1 MPAGA
6 NRSHQ
11 RTVLIGW
18 IHPAHAFTEY
28 QVLWREILEGGS
40 NLLALRQ
47 MISSLLVDKC
57 LQTWKS
63 RTNMKHMKYSK
74 WLYLISAVEAL
85 VRIFG
90 FLFIYVHKHLIMWTS
105 ACTHAHQKSLCC
117 PKSSEGSM
125 HISFNPWYSPVS
137 TFLVLSLIR
146 RVCYA
151 VQALSL
157 SLMCLATQAHSLT

>member
-1 MPAGA
+1 
-6 NRSHQ
+6 
-11 RTVLIGW
+11 
-18 IHPAHAFTEY
+18 
-28 QVLWREILEGGS
+28 
-40 NLLALRQ
+40 
-47 MISSLLVDKC
+47 
-57 LQTWKS
+57 
-63 RTNMKHMKYSK
+63 MKYSK

-117 PKSSEGSM
+117 PKSSEGSI

-157 SLMCLATQAHSLT
+157 TYVLGHSGPLSHLGIRLGRHSLSLSFSLCLSLSLSLSLSFSLCLSVSVSISASLSLSLT

>member
-1 MPAGA
+1 
-6 NRSHQ
+6 
-11 RTVLIGW
+11 
-18 IHPAHAFTEY
+18 
-28 QVLWREILEGGS
+28 
-40 NLLALRQ
+40 
-47 MISSLLVDKC
+47 
-57 LQTWKS
+57 
-63 RTNMKHMKYSK
+63 MKYSK

-117 PKSSEGSM
+117 PKSSEGNM
-125 HISFNPWYSPVS
+125 QISYNPWYSPVS

>member
-1 MPAGA
+1 
-6 NRSHQ
+6 
-11 RTVLIGW
+11 
-18 IHPAHAFTEY
+18 
-28 QVLWREILEGGS
+28 
-40 NLLALRQ
+40 
-47 MISSLLVDKC
+47 
-57 LQTWKS
+57 
-63 RTNMKHMKYSK
+63 MKYSK

-85 VRIFG
+85 VSIFG

-157 SLMCLATQAHSLT
+157 SLMCLASQAHSLT

>member
-1 MPAGA
+1 
-6 NRSHQ
+6 
-11 RTVLIGW
+11 
-18 IHPAHAFTEY
+18 
-28 QVLWREILEGGS
+28 
-40 NLLALRQ
+40 
-47 MISSLLVDKC
+47 
-57 LQTWKS
+57 
-63 RTNMKHMKYSK
+63 MKHMKYSK